1 MGDSLLGSEFGSRST
16 SSPSRRDTVDSRPP
30 PTWTATDGRDRELA
44 FAAIEYASWEGIED
58 VVAMYDDFEEKHAAQ
73 GLPPRGGDDI
83 REWLTALRRGLHV
96 VARHGGR
103 TVGHATL
110 VSGEESDAGSGSGD
124 EREAG
129 HELAIFVHQDY
140 RNAGVGTHLLRTL
153 LSYAG
158 TVGVERVWLMVERHN
173 RPAIALYDDVG
184 FETVEVSGGTVE
196 MQLDLA
202 ETPLSRLPSD
212 RA

>member
-1 MGDSLLGSEFGSRST
+1 MENALLGSEFDARPPDSSSSGDHVGSRSL
-16 SSPSRRDTVDSRPP
+16 
-30 PTWTATDGRDRELA
+30 PTWTAIDGRDRELA
-44 FAAIEYASWEGIED
+44 FAAIEYASWEEIDG

-73 GLPPRGGDDI
+73 GLPPRKGDDI
-83 REWLTALRRGLHV
+83 REWLTALRCGLHV
-96 VARHGGR
+96 VARHDGR

-110 VSGEESDAGSGSGD
+110 VSGEESDVGSGSGD

-173 RPAIALYDDVG
+173 RAAIALYDDVG

-196 MQLDLA
+196 MELDLDESA
-202 ETPLSRLPSD
+202 VSRLP
-212 RA
+212 ANPA